1 VDISSDPITPRGAL
15 DSVPNLSPIRIGIVA
30 GEVSGDILGASFIK
44 AIKRQYPNAIFEG
57 IGGPLMIEQG
67 CQSLFEMDELSV
79 MGLVEVFSRLRRL
92 FKIKDSLVDHFV
104 ANPPD
109 VFVGIDAP
117 DFNLRLE
124 LQLKTAGIKTVQY
137 VSPSIWA
144 WRQKRIFKVA
154 AATNLVLALL
164 PFEKEFYDNHGFP
177 CAYIGHTLA
186 DEINPNMDKAQCRRS
201 LGLNEHGKILALM
214 PGSRSS
220 ELKYNSDMY
229 LHAALILAEK
239 YPDLSLIMPLVNER
253 RKQQFLARK
262 AVIAPDL
269 AIHLIDGRSREVM
282 AASDAIILASGTA
295 TLEGLLVNRPMLV
308 AHKIHWLT
316 YKIFKP
322 MMKITHYSLPNLLA
336 KKELVV
342 ELIQDDAT
350 VDNIVTEASR
360 LLCEDMSHI
369 TSQFSDIQ
377 QYLQCNASEKA
388 AQQVLALIQQ
398 Q

>member
-1 VDISSDPITPRGAL
+1 MVNSPSSVANNGTSTD
-15 DSVPNLSPIRIGIVA
+15 VPNLTPIRIGIVA
-30 GEVSGDILGASFIK
+30 GETSGDILGASFIK
-44 AIKRQYPNAIFEG
+44 AIKRQYPNATFEG
-57 IGGPLMIEQG
+57 IGGELMSEQG
-67 CQSLFEMDELSV
+67 CNSLFDMEELSV

-92 FKIKDSLVDHFV
+92 FYIKDELVDHFV
-104 ANPPD
+104 SNPPD

-124 LQLKTAGIKTVQY
+124 LQLKNAGIKTVQY

-154 AATNLVLALL
+154 DATNLVLALL
-164 PFEKEFYDNHGFP
+164 PFEKEFYDAHGFP

-186 DEINPNMDKAQCRRS
+186 DEIDPNMDKAGARGS
-201 LGLNEHGKILALM
+201 LGIDTKGKVLALM

-229 LHAALILAEK
+229 LQAALELDKRFEA
-239 YPDLSLIMPLVNER
+239 LTFVMPFVNDK
-253 RKQQFLARK
+253 RKAQFLARK
-262 AVIAPDL
+262 ALIAPTL
-269 AIHLIDGRSREVM
+269 EITMIDGQSREVM

-322 MMKITHYSLPNLLA
+322 MMKIEHYSLPNLLA

-350 VDNIVTEASR
+350 IDNIVTQASK
-360 LLCEDMSHI
+360 LLTQDNSEI
-369 TSQFSDIQ
+369 TRQFSDIQ
-377 QYLQCNASEKA
+377 QHLACNASEQA
-388 AQQVLALIQQ
+388 AQQVLALINQQ
-398 Q
+398 

>member
-1 VDISSDPITPRGAL
+1 MHSSQAT
-15 DSVPNLSPIRIGIVA
+15 PIRIGIVA

-44 AIKRQYPNAIFEG
+44 AIKSQYPNAIFEG

-67 CQSLFEMDELSV
+67 CNSLFDMDELSV

-92 FKIKDSLVDHFV
+92 FSIKDQLVTHFV

-124 LQLKTAGIKTVQY
+124 LQLKNAGIKTVQY

-164 PFEKEFYDNHGFP
+164 PFEKEFYDKHSFP

-186 DEINPNMDKAQCRRS
+186 DEIDPSVTKATAREE
-201 LGLNEHGKILALM
+201 LGLTTAGQVLALM

-229 LHAALILAEK
+229 LQAALLLAVK
-239 YPDLSLIMPLVNER
+239 FPDLTFIMPFVNEK

-262 AVIAPDL
+262 SLIAPDL
-269 AIHLIDGRSREVM
+269 AIVFFDGRSREVM

-295 TLEGLLVNRPMLV
+295 TLEGLLINRPMLV
-308 AHKIHWLT
+308 AHKIQWLT

-322 MMKITHYSLPNLLA
+322 LMKVEHYSLPNLLA

-350 VDNIVTEASR
+350 VDNIVEQASR
-360 LLCEDMSHI
+360 LLNEDMSEI
-369 TSQFSDIQ
+369 TNQFGEIGKG
-377 QYLQCNASEKA
+377 LRCNASEKA
-388 AQQVLALIQQ
+388 AQEVLALIHNK
-398 Q
+398 